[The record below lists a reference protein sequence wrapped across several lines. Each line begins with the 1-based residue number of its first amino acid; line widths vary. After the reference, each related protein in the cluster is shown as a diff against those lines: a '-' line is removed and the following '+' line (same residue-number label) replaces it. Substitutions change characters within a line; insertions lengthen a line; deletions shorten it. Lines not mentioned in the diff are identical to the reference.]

1 MNQEKKKIIVTGYY
15 GNSSVM
21 TSKFCSDIVKALET
35 VISQSDTLIFNGS
48 AWASCAPVF
57 YKKKHEEQKVKF
69 MLPITY
75 PFPKQSIVAKSF
87 VLMQRRSGI
96 NVIQIIDEIIKKAS
110 DVEVYSSFRAR
121 DNKILSEADHGVF
134 FFLEQ
139 NGKLLTDNKY
149 GGHLYRSLQKKNKKC
164 YVFAIKPDGRIVT
177 KSSVEKEASVAKRMA
192 PTKSSTKLPTKSTI
206 TPTKSTI
213 TPTKS
218 TTKRRKTIHDLF
230 FTKKKI

>member
-48 AWASCAPVF
+48 AWSSCAPVF
-57 YKKKHEEQKVKF
+57 YKKKHQEQKVKF

-75 PFPKQSIVAKSF
+75 PFPKQSIVAKSY

-96 NVIQIIDEIIKKAS
+96 NVIQIIDEIIQKAS
-110 DVEVYSSFRAR
+110 DVEVYSSFRVR

-139 NGKLLTDNKY
+139 NGKLLIDNKY
-149 GGHLYRSLQKKNKKC
+149 GGHIYRNLVKNNKKC
-164 YVFAIKPDGRIVT
+164 YVFAIKPDGRIVKT
-177 KSSVEKEASVAKRMA
+177 EKETSSAKRMA
-192 PTKSSTKLPTKSTI
+192 PTKSTTRKLTPTKL
-206 TPTKSTI
+206 TPTKSLTKS
-213 TPTKS
+213 PTKS
-218 TTKRRKTIHDLF
+218 PTTKRRKTIHDLF

>member
-48 AWASCAPVF
+48 AWSSCAPVF
-57 YKKKHEEQKVKF
+57 YKKKHQEQKVKF

-75 PFPKQSIVAKSF
+75 PFPKQSIVAKSY

-96 NVIQIIDEIIKKAS
+96 NVIQIIDEIIQKAS
-110 DVEVYSSFRAR
+110 DVEVYSSFRVR

-139 NGKLLTDNKY
+139 NGKLLIDNKY
-149 GGHLYRSLQKKNKKC
+149 GGHIYRNLVKNNKKC
-164 YVFAIKPDGRIVT
+164 YVFAIKPDGRIVKT
-177 KSSVEKEASVAKRMA
+177 EKETSSATGSAKRMA
-192 PTKSSTKLPTKSTI
+192 PLKSTTRKLTPIKSPTKSL
-206 TPTKSTI
+206 TKS
-213 TPTKS
+213 P